1 MDIYLSVNNR
11 EQVLRLPVLPPEFSV
26 TKPQANETF
35 ETVTQGQLKLMGTPG
50 LKGISWSSFFP
61 VRDYPFLKDRTYT
74 AFGYQFN
81 SMPAYKAITKVC
93 ADFNIPIHI
102 LPELNQL
109 ITKIYFDK
117 TISEIISDILTLCGG
132 GYNYD
137 ITAYGLRVY
146 KIV

>member
-1 MDIYLSVNNR
+1 LDIYLSVNNR

-74 AFGYQFN
+74 AFGYLFVLDTWI
-81 SMPAYKAITKVC
+81 SKKLPIRLVITETPINMACCVD
-93 ADFNIPIHI
+93 DFSYTIGKDGNM
-102 LPELNQL
+102 NYS
-109 ITKIYFDK
+109 ITL
-117 TISEIISDILTLCGG
+117 SEFKLVNTG
-132 GYNYD
+132 
-137 ITAYGLRVY
+137 
-146 KIV
+146 